1 MVNFNGGLGANIS
14 RDESSSAGRIRILCH
29 YSRHVTSIVSS
40 KLGLLE
46 PYFSL
51 WIIEESSRKE
61 IERVVRRKKEEGE
74 EVEKNFSGEKKICE
88 AKIEMNERRL
98 FQKFFKVY
106 LKNSRERFVG

>member
-1 MVNFNGGLGANIS
+1 M
-14 RDESSSAGRIRILCH
+14 
-29 YSRHVTSIVSS
+29 
-40 KLGLLE
+40 
-46 PYFSL
+46 

-61 IERVVRRKKEEGE
+61 RERIVRRKKE
-74 EVEKNFSGEKKICE
+74 EVEKNFSGEKKICQ

>member
-1 MVNFNGGLGANIS
+1 M
-14 RDESSSAGRIRILCH
+14 
-29 YSRHVTSIVSS
+29 
-40 KLGLLE
+40 
-46 PYFSL
+46 

-61 IERVVRRKKEEGE
+61 RERIVRRKKE